1 MEPPPDERQ
10 GPAFYQPA
18 PPPQAGN
25 PYAVPP
31 QNYGG
36 NFNPYPQQQPMPYPQ
51 QQQMPYPPQ
60 QQPYHPYQVKEG
72 KNKNFILLF

>member
-1 MEPPPDERQ
+1 
-10 GPAFYQPA
+10 
-18 PPPQAGN
+18 
-25 PYAVPP
+25 
-31 QNYGG
+31 
-36 NFNPYPQQQPMPYPQ
+36 MPYPQ